1 MSAATETV
9 RARRPLFSVPD
20 VRLRSAWRLW
30 QRNAAI
36 YRRTYRLNILPNFF
50 EPLFFL
56 LAMGLGLGGYLGRM
70 IQGVEY
76 MDFIA
81 PGLVATAAM
90 YGTSFEVTF
99 NCFVK
104 MKFGKVYDGVIA
116 TPLTTEDVAL
126 GELLWG
132 TTRALIYGLAFL
144 VIATAFGVIHS
155 WMALLAPVAVALI
168 GMMFSVIGLAFT
180 AVIPVI
186 DYFTYY
192 WTLFMTPMF
201 LFSGIFFPLDS
212 MPEWVEVLAWLM
224 PLHHAVNLM
233 RALMLTGDL
242 RAAVLAA
249 GWIAVVTAALFV
261 LPLNLL
267 HRRLVK

>member
-1 MSAATETV
+1 
-9 RARRPLFSVPD
+9 
-20 VRLRSAWRLW
+20 
-30 QRNAAI
+30 
-36 YRRTYRLNILPNFF
+36 
-50 EPLFFL
+50 
-56 LAMGLGLGGYLGRM
+56 
-70 IQGVEY
+70 
-76 MDFIA
+76 
-81 PGLVATAAM
+81 
-90 YGTSFEVTF
+90 
-99 NCFVK
+99 
-104 MKFGKVYDGVIA
+104 
-116 TPLTTEDVAL
+116 
-126 GELLWG
+126 
-132 TTRALIYGLAFL
+132 
-144 VIATAFGVIHS
+144 
-155 WMALLAPVAVALI
+155 
-168 GMMFSVIGLAFT
+168 
-180 AVIPVI
+180 VI